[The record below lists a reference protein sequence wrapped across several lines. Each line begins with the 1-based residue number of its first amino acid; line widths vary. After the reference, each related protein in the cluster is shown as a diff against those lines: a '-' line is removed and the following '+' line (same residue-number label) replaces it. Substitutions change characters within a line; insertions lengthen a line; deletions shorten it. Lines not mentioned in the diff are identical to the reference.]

1 MKFGGLR
8 NLKSDRLL
16 DKMEGRVA
24 YDLEYLRNWSLKL
37 DLYIIFRT
45 IALVFKDAGAY

>member
-1 MKFGGLR
+1 MR